1 MRIAKDTVVTLTYT
15 VVDTEGNTVDE
26 GRQPLTYLHGGY
38 GGLFPRIETEL
49 NGKAVDEAAE
59 IRLQPNEAFGD
70 YDAELVSIAERDL
83 FPENLEVGMQF
94 ERVAND
100 DDEAAMLFT
109 VTDIA
114 EGKVVVDGNHP
125 LAGMTLIFS
134 CTITGIRAAGA
145 EEIAHGHPHG
155 PGQAHH

>member
-1 MRIAKDTVVTLTYT
+1 MNIKTSSLLVV
-15 VVDTEGNTVDE
+15 
-26 GRQPLTYLHGGY
+26 
-38 GGLFPRIETEL
+38 
-49 NGKAVDEAAE
+49 
-59 IRLQPNEAFGD
+59 
-70 YDAELVSIAERDL
+70 AERHFREHL
-83 FPENLEVGMQF
+83 KKKP
-94 ERVAND
+94 RD